1 MESIREQ
8 TREKIKVPRQYQVL
22 IYNDDHTPMDLVV
35 EILMQIFDK
44 DEESAVAL
52 MLSIHKGSYAVAGV
66 YPKDIAQTK
75 AAEAVQWARE
85 EGYPLKV
92 EAIPAFVHHV

>member
-1 MESIREQ
+1 MAVKESIREQ

-22 IYNDDHTPMDLVV
+22 IYNDDHTPMDFVV
-35 EILMQIFDK
+35 EVLVQIFDK

-52 MLSIHKGSYAVAGV
+52 MLSIHKGNYAVAGV
-66 YPKDIAQTK
+66 YTKDIAQTK

-92 EAIPAFVHHV
+92 EAVCQ